1 MAGSPGPRRA
11 SPPLPVPRGPF
22 CFPWHRPIPAVGKPP
37 ARPPPKPSPL
47 SCHKLLIKAFKSRS
61 WGIRLAAGILQPGRT
76 TRVEVG
82 IQARDASRSLL
93 FPTHPLA
100 KLEHLW
106 EETRLLRGWGWMEQ
120 HDASR
125 LQRGSTEV
133 SAEVQGPP
141 SRSKARPSLEKTLR
155 KRKVEERGGAGV
167 HPGELQLHLSRP
179 QLPGFTLVLTQ
190 PSLRPGCEQA

>member
-1 MAGSPGPRRA
+1 M
-11 SPPLPVPRGPF
+11 
-22 CFPWHRPIPAVGKPP
+22 
-37 ARPPPKPSPL
+37 
-47 SCHKLLIKAFKSRS
+47 
-61 WGIRLAAGILQPGRT
+61 
-76 TRVEVG
+76 G

-141 SRSKARPSLEKTLR
+141 IPKQSQTLFGKDPEEEEGGGKGGSWSPPGRASAPSIPTTAPWLHTRADAAVAE
-155 KRKVEERGGAGV
+155 AG
-167 HPGELQLHLSRP
+167 L
-179 QLPGFTLVLTQ
+179 
-190 PSLRPGCEQA
+190 